1 MIFALALFFLS
12 INSVRK
18 IGFSRNLQ
26 VDWKGK
32 ITGLTLRQVLGGCS
46 FNHNYIII
54 TVQFTVDIGPV
65 RLEFI
70 NVTTVC
76 MKYKDK
82 FYRSIV
88 FI

>member
-32 ITGLTLRQVLGGCS
+32 ITGLILCAKSWEGVPL
-46 FNHNYIII
+46 III
-54 TVQFTVDIGPV
+54 I
-65 RLEFI
+65 
-70 NVTTVC
+70 
-76 MKYKDK
+76 
-82 FYRSIV
+82 
-88 FI
+88 